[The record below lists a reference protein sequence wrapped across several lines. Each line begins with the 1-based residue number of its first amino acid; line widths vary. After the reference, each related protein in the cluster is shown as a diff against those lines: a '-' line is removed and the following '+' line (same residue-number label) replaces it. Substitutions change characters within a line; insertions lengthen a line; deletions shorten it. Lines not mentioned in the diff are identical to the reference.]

1 MTTTTD
7 WQQVDAD
14 LTDPRFFAG
23 QDFHEL
29 FTRLRRED
37 PVHWTTGSYPRGY
50 WSVTRH
56 ADCLH
61 VLNSPD
67 LFSSAD
73 GTHLPPGGREL
84 SAEEKW
90 ELGYDVKI
98 QAMDQPTHT
107 VMRRPLNKHFSVPV
121 VGRMRQDVE
130 RVVDDLIDGLAG
142 RDGTEFVEEVA
153 SELPV
158 HVFLAMMGIP
168 REDWPRVQEIASGIL
183 GVHDPR
189 FRSQGVD
196 ATAVHM
202 SMSRALYDYLREHLA
217 VRRAAPAD
225 DFASL
230 IAHLEVEG
238 APLDERAAGWLAWNI
253 VSGGLE
259 TTRNAASVGLLELL
273 RRPDQA
279 ALLQDEAVAKTAV
292 EEIVRWVCPSKQKL
306 RVAREDTEIGGRAI
320 KKGDWVL
327 NWIVSGNRDEEVF
340 DRPQEFDV
348 TRDPNP
354 HLGFGEGIHMCLG
367 RNVARL
373 ELQILLPRLF
383 ARISGLRQDGEPVW
397 LPSDNSSGLISLPL
411 RFDAVS

>member
-1 MTTTTD
+1 MTID
-7 WQQVDAD
+7 WQAVDNN
-14 LTDPRFFAG
+14 LTDPKFFAG
-23 QDFHEL
+23 QEFHGL
-29 FTRLRRED
+29 FTMLRAED

-56 ADCLH
+56 EDCKA
-61 VLNSPD
+61 VMNNPD

-84 SAEEKW
+84 SADEKW

-98 QAMDQPTHT
+98 QAMDQPKHT
-107 VMRRPLNKHFSVPV
+107 TMRRPLNKHFSVPV
-121 VGRMRQDVE
+121 VGRMRE
-130 RVVDDLIDGLAG
+130 S
-142 RDGTEFVEEVA
+142 VEEVVDNLIDTLAGGTDVEFVDAIA

-158 HVFLAMMGIP
+158 HVFLAMMGVP
-168 REDWPRVQEIASGIL
+168 QEDWAKVQDIASGIL
-183 GVHDPR
+183 GVHDPKYR
-189 FRSQGVD
+189 KQGENP
-196 ATAVHM
+196 TAVHM
-202 SMSRALYDYLREHLA
+202 KMSRSLYDYLVEHLA
-217 VRRAAPAD
+217 VRRAAPTD

-238 APLDERAAGWLAWNI
+238 APMDERAAGWLAWNI

-259 TTRNAASVGLLELL
+259 TTRNAAAVGLLELL
-273 RRPDQA
+273 RRPEQA
-279 ALLQDEAVAKTAV
+279 ELIQDEAVAKTAV

-306 RVAREDTEIGGRAI
+306 RVARADTEIGGKQI
-320 KKGDWVL
+320 KQGDWVL
-327 NWIVSGNRDEEVF
+327 NWIVSGNRDESVF
-340 DRPQEFDV
+340 ERPQEFDV

-373 ELQILLPRLF
+373 ELAVLLPRLL
-383 ARISGLRQDGEPVW
+383 ARVPDLRLAGAPEW

-411 RFDAVS
+411 SYTTVR